1 MFENTKKLKRKRD
14 KNNDQDIRTGDQSI
28 LYCIRGSDEDGEHSL
43 DAGEAF
49 ACQGGA
55 GHWQDHAGAGD
66 RGRPGQKA
74 ADLEYQIDDKGVLLI
89 DEIDKADLEFPNDL
103 LWEMD
108 QMEFYVQETKET
120 IRAKHRPIVII
131 TSNAEK
137 ELPDAFLRRC
147 IFHYIEFPALSQM
160 KEIIHAHFGD
170 IDQEILQQAVLTFYN
185 IRRVQN
191 LSKKPSTSEL
201 IDWLRALLAA
211 GVDPSAVS
219 SELPY
224 LGVLIK
230 KDKDYDQ
237 VRKSMRR

>member
-1 MFENTKKLKRKRD
+1 MSEE
-14 KNNDQDIRTGDQSI
+14 QV
-28 LYCIRGSDEDGEHSL
+28 
-43 DAGEAF
+43 
-49 ACQGGA
+49 
-55 GHWQDHAGAGD
+55 
-66 RGRPGQKA
+66 
-74 ADLEYQIDDKGVLLI
+74 VLLI